1 MFNLIIFF
9 IGMVDSPECVDLLL
23 KADLNVN
30 AQDQHGNTPAM
41 VACFF
46 NKPNI
51 LRSLIAAKADLTLKN
66 NEGKDANSICE
77 ERGVDECK
85 AVLQNK

>member
-9 IGMVDSPECVDLLL
+9 IGMVDSPECVELLL
-23 KADLNVN
+23 KAGLNVN
-30 AQDQHGNTPAM
+30 LQDQRGNTPAM

-66 NEGKDANSICE
+66 NEGKDANAICQ
-77 ERGVDECK
+77 EREADECK
-85 AVLQNK
+85 ALLQ